1 MSVIENTTAVIENL
15 QWRAAI
21 KSFDP
26 AKKLSDEQL
35 DQLLT
40 AVQLAPSSA
49 GLQHYKILVVENP
62 EIREKLREAA
72 HGQAQLTQSS
82 HVIVFAAETNI
93 DEAYVRKYIDL
104 IAKTR
109 EIGREH
115 LVAFEQIIMNNVNN
129 LTEDQ
134 KIIWASKQAYIALG
148 VLLTAAAEMRIDA
161 CPMEGF
167 QAGKFDEILGLKELG
182 LTTTVIAPIGFRSDD
197 DVISK
202 MAKVRKPK
210 QELFIHI

>member
-1 MSVIENTTAVIENL
+1 MSVIENLE
-15 QWRAAI
+15 WRAAI

-26 AKKLSDEQL
+26 TKKLSAEQL

-40 AVQLAPSSA
+40 AVRLSPSSA

-82 HVIVFAAETNI
+82 HVIIFAAETNV
-93 DEAYVRKYIDL
+93 DSDYVKKYIDL

-115 LVAFEQIIMNNVNN
+115 LEAFEQAILNAVNN
-129 LTEDQ
+129 QTEDQ
-134 KIIWASKQAYIALG
+134 KIIWAAKQAYIALG
-148 VLLTAAAEMRIDA
+148 VLLTAAAEMHIDA

-167 QAGKFDEILGLKELG
+167 LAGKFDEILGLKELG
-182 LTTTVIAPIGFRSDD
+182 LTTAVIAPIGFRSDE
-197 DVISK
+197 DVYSK
-202 MAKVRKPK
+202 LAKVRKPK
-210 QELFIHI
+210 EELFIHI

>member
-1 MSVIENTTAVIENL
+1 MSVIENTSTVLENL

-21 KSFDP
+21 KSFDHT
-26 AKKLSDEQL
+26 KKVSDEQL
-35 DQLLT
+35 DELLS

-49 GLQHYKILVVENP
+49 GLQHYRILVVEDQ

-72 HGQAQLTQSS
+72 HGQAQLTQAS

-93 DEAYVRKYIDL
+93 DEAYVKKYIDL

-148 VLLTAAAEMRIDA
+148 VLLTAAAELRIDA

-182 LTTTVIAPIGFRSDD
+182 LTTAVIAPIGFRSDE

-210 QELFIHI
+210 EELFIHI

>member
-1 MSVIENTTAVIENL
+1 M
-15 QWRAAI
+15 
-21 KSFDP
+21 
-26 AKKLSDEQL
+26 
-35 DQLLT
+35 
-40 AVQLAPSSA
+40 APSSA
-49 GLQHYKILVVENP
+49 GLQHYRILVVENP

-72 HGQAQLTQSS
+72 HGQAQLTQAS

-93 DEAYVRKYIDL
+93 DEAYVARYIDL

-115 LVAFEQIIMNNVNN
+115 LVGFEQMMVNTVNN
-129 LTEDQ
+129 QTEDQ

-148 VLLTAAAEMRIDA
+148 VLLTAAAELRIDA

-182 LTTTVIAPIGFRSDD
+182 LTTAVIAPIGFRSDE
-197 DVISK
+197 DVYSK
-202 MAKVRKPK
+202 LPKVRKPK
-210 QELFIHI
+210 EELFIHI

>member
-1 MSVIENTTAVIENL
+1 MSVIEKL

-26 AKKLSDEQL
+26 TKKLSAQQL
-35 DQLLT
+35 DDLLS
-40 AVQLAPSSA
+40 AVQLSPSSA
-49 GLQHYKILVVENP
+49 GLQPYKILVVENQ

-82 HVIVFAAETNI
+82 QVIVFAIETSI
-93 DEAYVRKYIDL
+93 DEAYTKKYIDL

-115 LVAFEQIIMNNVNN
+115 LYSFEQSILNMLNNQ
-129 LTEDQ
+129 TEEQ
-134 KIIWASKQAYIALG
+134 KISSATKQAYIALG
-148 VLLTAAAEMRIDA
+148 VLLTAAAELGIDA

-182 LTTTVIAPIGFRSDD
+182 LTTAVIAPVGFRSDED
-197 DVISK
+197 IFSK
-202 MAKVRKPK
+202 MAKVRRPK
-210 QELFIHI
+210 EELFVHV

>member
-1 MSVIENTTAVIENL
+1 MSLIEKL

-21 KSFDP
+21 KSFDHT
-26 AKKLSDEQL
+26 KKVSAEQL
-35 DQLLT
+35 NQLL
-40 AVQLAPSSA
+40 AAIQLAPSSA
-49 GLQHYKILVVENP
+49 GLQHYRVLVVENP

-72 HGQAQLTQSS
+72 NGQAQLTQSS
-82 HVIVFAAETNI
+82 HVIIFAAETNI
-93 DEAYVRKYIDL
+93 DEAYVKKYIDL

-115 LVAFEQIIMNNVNN
+115 LVGFEQMILNNVNN

-134 KIIWASKQAYIALG
+134 KIIWAAKQTYIALG
-148 VLLTAAAEMRIDA
+148 ILLAEAAEIGVDA

-182 LTTTVIAPIGFRSDD
+182 LTTTVIAPIGFRADD
-197 DVISK
+197 DVYSK
-202 MAKVRKPK
+202 LAKVRKPK
-210 QELFIHI
+210 EELFIHI

>member
-1 MSVIENTTAVIENL
+1 MSIIENTIPVIENL

-26 AKKLSDEQL
+26 TKKLNAEQL

-72 HGQAQLTQSS
+72 HGQAQLTQASQ
-82 HVIVFAAETNI
+82 VIVFAAETNI
-93 DEAYVRKYIDL
+93 DEAYVKKYIDL

-115 LVAFEQIIMNNVNN
+115 LIAFEQMLINSVNN
-129 LTEDQ
+129 QTEDQ
-134 KIIWASKQAYIALG
+134 KVIWASKQAYIALG
-148 VLLTAAAEMRIDA
+148 VLLTAAAEMRIDT

-182 LTTTVIAPIGFRSDD
+182 LTTAVIAPIGFRSDE
-197 DVISK
+197 DVYSK
-202 MAKVRKPK
+202 LAKVRKPK
-210 QELFIHI
+210 EELFIHV

>member
-1 MSVIENTTAVIENL
+1 MAIIEKL

-26 AKKLSDEQL
+26 AKKLSAKQL
-35 DQLLT
+35 DDLLS
-40 AVQLAPSSA
+40 AVQLSPSSA
-49 GLQHYKILVVENP
+49 GLQPYKILVVENP

-82 HVIVFAAETNI
+82 QVIIFAAETNI
-93 DEAYVRKYIDL
+93 DEAYAKKYIDL

-115 LVAFEQIIMNNVNN
+115 LYAFEQSILNILNNQ
-129 LTEDQ
+129 TEEQ
-134 KIIWASKQAYIALG
+134 KISSATKQAYIALG
-148 VLLTAAAEMRIDA
+148 VLLTAAAELGIDA

-182 LTTTVIAPIGFRSDD
+182 LTTAVIAPVGFRSDED
-197 DVISK
+197 ILSK
-202 MAKVRKPK
+202 MTKVRRPK
-210 QELFIHI
+210 EELFVHL

>member
-1 MSVIENTTAVIENL
+1 MSVIEKL
-15 QWRAAI
+15 QWRAAV
-21 KSFDP
+21 KSFDHT
-26 AKKLSDEQL
+26 KKVSAEKL

-40 AVQLAPSSA
+40 AIQLSPSSA
-49 GLQHYKILVVENP
+49 GLQHYKVLIVENP

-82 HVIVFAAETNI
+82 HVVVFAAETNV
-93 DEAYVRKYIDL
+93 DEAYVTKYIDL

-115 LVAFEQIIMNNVNN
+115 LDGFEQMLMNSVNN
-129 LTEDQ
+129 MAEDQ

-148 VLLTAAAEMRIDA
+148 VMLTAAAELEIDA

-167 QAGKFDEILGLKELG
+167 LAGKFDEILGLKELG
-182 LTTTVIAPIGFRSDD
+182 LTAAVIAPIGYRSDE
-197 DVISK
+197 DVYSK
-202 MAKVRKPK
+202 LAKVRKPK
-210 QELFIHI
+210 EELFIHI

>member
-1 MSVIENTTAVIENL
+1 LSVIEKL
-15 QWRAAI
+15 KWRSAI

-26 AKKLSDEQL
+26 SKKVSTEKL
-35 DQLLT
+35 DQLLD
-40 AVQLAPSSA
+40 AIQLAPSSA
-49 GLQHYKILVVENP
+49 GLQHYKVLIVENP

-82 HVIVFAAETNI
+82 HVIIFAAETNI
-93 DEAYVRKYIDL
+93 DSAYVIKYINL

-115 LVAFEQIIMNNVNN
+115 LEAFEQMLLNSVNG

-134 KIIWASKQAYIALG
+134 KITWASKQAYIALG
-148 VLLTAAAEMRIDA
+148 VMLTAAAELDIDA

-167 QAGKFDEILGLKELG
+167 LAGKFDEILGLKELG
-182 LTTTVIAPIGFRSDD
+182 LTTAVIAPIGYRSDE
-197 DVISK
+197 DVYSK
-202 MAKVRKPK
+202 LAKVRKPK
-210 QELFIHI
+210 EELFIHI